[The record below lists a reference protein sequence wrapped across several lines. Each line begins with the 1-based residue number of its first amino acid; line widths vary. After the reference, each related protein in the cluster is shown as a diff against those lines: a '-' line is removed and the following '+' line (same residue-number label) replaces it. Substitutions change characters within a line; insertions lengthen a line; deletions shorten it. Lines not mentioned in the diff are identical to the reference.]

1 MFEIADYIGIAAFAT
16 SGFLVALRNRLD
28 LLGIFVSLFL
38 TALGG
43 GIVRDIILQQT
54 PYSFTHNAPALILI
68 TIMVVLTLFRIQNH
82 NALEGN
88 PVFIISDSIGLVSFS
103 ISGAILAIEHNFNFT
118 GVLALSFITAV
129 GGGIAR
135 DIIINEVPLVFKS
148 GFYGTISL
156 LVGLIIIALDYLQA
170 VNIFTLATLFLS
182 ATLLRIIAYYKK
194 WSVPTL

>member
-68 TIMVVLTLFRIQNH
+68 TVMVILTLFRIQNH

-88 PVFIISDSIGLVSFS
+88 PIFIISDSIGLVSFS

-156 LVGLIIIALDYLQA
+156 LVGLTILALDYFDT
-170 VNIFTLATLFLS
+170 VNIFSLATLFLF
-182 ATLLRIIAYYKK
+182 AILLRILAYYKN

>member
-68 TIMVVLTLFRIQNH
+68 TIMVILTLFRIQNH

>member
-43 GIVRDIILQQT
+43 GVVRDIILQQT

-68 TIMVVLTLFRIQNH
+68 TVMIILTLFRIQNH

-88 PVFIISDSIGLVSFS
+88 PIFIISDSIGLVSFS
-103 ISGAILAIEHNFNFT
+103 ISGAILAIEHNFNAT

-129 GGGIAR
+129 GGGIVR

-156 LVGLIIIALDYLQA
+156 LVGLVILALDYFEA
-170 VNIFTLATLFLS
+170 VNIFSLTTLFIF
-182 ATLLRIIAYYKK
+182 ATLLRILAYYKS

>member
-68 TIMVVLTLFRIQNH
+68 TVMVILTLFRIQNH

-88 PVFIISDSIGLVSFS
+88 PIFIISDSIGLVSFS

-156 LVGLIIIALDYLQA
+156 LVGLTILALDYFDA
-170 VNIFTLATLFLS
+170 VNIFSLATLFLF
-182 ATLLRIIAYYKK
+182 AILLRILAYYKN